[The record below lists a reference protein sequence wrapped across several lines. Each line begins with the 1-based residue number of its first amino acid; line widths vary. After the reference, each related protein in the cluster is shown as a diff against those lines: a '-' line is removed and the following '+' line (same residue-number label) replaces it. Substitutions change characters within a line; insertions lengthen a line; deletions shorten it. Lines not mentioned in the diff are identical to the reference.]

1 MQRLSDCPSVARAQL
16 TGYGFTSRTRRAEL
30 EEYIGELE
38 QENSELRDENQRQS
52 DKIAE
57 LELEGQENA

>member
-1 MQRLSDCPSVARAQL
+1 MERLNDCPSVATAQL
-16 TGYGFTSRTRRAEL
+16 TGYGFTSRTRRVEL

-38 QENSELRDENQRQS
+38 QETAELRDENQRQS

-57 LELEGQENA
+57 LLLERNIIR